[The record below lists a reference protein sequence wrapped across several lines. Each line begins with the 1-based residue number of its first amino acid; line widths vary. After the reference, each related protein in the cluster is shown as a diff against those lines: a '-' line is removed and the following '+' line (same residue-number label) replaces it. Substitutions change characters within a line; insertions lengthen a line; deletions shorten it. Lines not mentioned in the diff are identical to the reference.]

1 MSSSP
6 PVTSTSAG
14 TAAVANAIGAGRTVP
29 FSLGRLGIVA
39 GNTFLEAVRQKLFN
53 FLLLLAVALVA
64 SAQLFRE
71 FNFGS
76 SELKFISDFGFGA
89 MVFFGST
96 LTIAATAQL
105 FFSEIENRTALTIL
119 AKPIWRT
126 EFIFGKFLGVFAV
139 VGVFCALT
147 TGLLLALLYNRE
159 TTLMNANPDAF
170 EHGRLIQ
177 YGDLVLL
184 GVLQWLKFG
193 VLAMITLLIASFSNT
208 NLYTVVMGFFVLVI
222 CHLQYLARD
231 AYGQVASAPLRL
243 LVQLLGYVFP
253 NFQVFNLA
261 DQIGVGQG
269 IGTEVFLRVAGY
281 ALIYIAVI
289 GALTVYSFRNREI

>member
-1 MSSSP
+1 MKAP
-6 PVTSTSAG
+6 TSDNTTKASTLPRARVPLS
-14 TAAVANAIGAGRTVP
+14 VA
-29 FSLGRLGIVA
+29 RLLIVA

-53 FLLLLAVALVA
+53 FLLLLAIGLVA
-64 SAQLFRE
+64 SAQFFQD
-71 FNFGS
+71 FNFGA

-139 VGVFCALT
+139 VGVFCAIT
-147 TGLLLALLYNRE
+147 TLLMAGLLWHRENTLMHQMHEAFPHGRIIDYGALLIVG
-159 TTLMNANPDAF
+159 A
-170 EHGRLIQ
+170 
-177 YGDLVLL
+177 
-184 GVLQWLKFG
+184 LQWLKFG

-208 NLYTVVMGFFVLVI
+208 NLYTVVTGFFVLVI
-222 CHLQYLARD
+222 CHLQYLAQESY
-231 AYGQVASAPLRL
+231 AHVASLPLRL

-253 NFQVFNLA
+253 NFQLFNLT
-261 DQIGVGQG
+261 DQIGEGGAPAPGLVLHVG
-269 IGTEVFLRVAGY
+269 GY
-281 ALIYIAVI
+281 ALIYIAVF
-289 GALTVYSFRNREI
+289 GALSVYSFRNREI

>member
-1 MSSSP
+1 MS
-6 PVTSTSAG
+6 TTNQAG
-14 TAAVANAIGAGRTVP
+14 VP
-29 FSLGRLGIVA
+29 FSLSRLLIVA

-53 FLLLLAVALVA
+53 FLLLLAIGLVA
-64 SAQLFRE
+64 SAQFFQE

-126 EFIFGKFLGVFAV
+126 EFIFGKFVGVFAV

-147 TGLLLALLYNRE
+147 TLLLVGLLYHRENAIMALH
-159 TTLMNANPDAF
+159 PDAF
-170 EHGRLIQ
+170 EHGRIIH
-177 YGDLVLL
+177 YGDLIVM

-193 VLAMITLLIASFSNT
+193 VLAAITLFIASFSNT
-208 NLYTVVMGFFVLVI
+208 NLYTVVMSFFMLVI
-222 CHLQYLARD
+222 CHLQYLAHD
-231 AYGQVASAPLRL
+231 AYAQVASLPLRM
-243 LVQLLGYVFP
+243 LVRVLSYIFP
-253 NFQVFNLA
+253 NFQLFNLT
-261 DQIGVGQG
+261 DQIG
-269 IGTEVFLRVAGY
+269 IGAGLDSGLALRVAGY
-281 ALIYIAVI
+281 AAIYIAVF
-289 GALTVYSFRNREI
+289 GGLAVYSFRSREI

>member
-1 MSSSP
+1 MS
-6 PVTSTSAG
+6 TM
-14 TAAVANAIGAGRTVP
+14 ANTVP
-29 FSLGRLGIVA
+29 FSLNRLVIVA

-53 FLLLLAVALVA
+53 FLLLLAIALVA
-64 SAQLFRE
+64 SAQFFRE

-147 TGLLLALLYNRE
+147 TLLLAGLLYHRE
-159 TTLMNANPDAF
+159 NGLMALHPDAF
-170 EHGRLIQ
+170 EHGRIIHYTDLI
-177 YGDLVLL
+177 VM

-193 VLAMITLLIASFSNT
+193 VLAAITLLIASFSNT
-208 NLYTVVMGFFVLVI
+208 NLYTVVMSFFMLVI

-231 AYGQVASAPLRL
+231 AYSQVASAPLRV
-243 LVQLLGYVFP
+243 LVQVLGYVFP
-253 NFQVFNLA
+253 NFQVFNLT
-261 DQIGVGQG
+261 DQIGMGGGLDAGVA
-269 IGTEVFLRVAGY
+269 LHVAGY
-281 ALIYIAVI
+281 ALIYIGVI
-289 GALTVYSFRNREI
+289 GWLAVYSFSSREI

>member
-1 MSSSP
+1 MS
-6 PVTSTSAG
+6 
-14 TAAVANAIGAGRTVP
+14 TASRTVP
-29 FSLGRLGIVA
+29 FSLARLGIVA

-64 SAQLFRE
+64 SAQFFRE

-76 SELKFISDFGFGA
+76 SELKFIADFGFGA

-147 TGLLLALLYNRE
+147 TGLLLALIYHRE
-159 TTLMNANPDAF
+159 TALMAADPESF
-170 EHGRLIQ
+170 ESGRLIH
-177 YGDLVLL
+177 YGDLLMM

-193 VLAMITLLIASFSNT
+193 VLAAITLLVASFSNT
-208 NLYTVVMGFFVLVI
+208 NLYTVVMGFFMLVI

-231 AYGQVASAPLRL
+231 AYSHVASLPLRIL
-243 LVQLLGYVFP
+243 AQVIGYVFP
-253 NFQVFNLA
+253 NFQLFNLA
-261 DQIGVGQG
+261 DQIGVGTG
-269 IGTEVFLRVAGY
+269 IDTFVFVRVAGY
-281 ALIYIAVI
+281 ALIYIGVFGGLA
-289 GALTVYSFRNREI
+289 VYSFSHREI